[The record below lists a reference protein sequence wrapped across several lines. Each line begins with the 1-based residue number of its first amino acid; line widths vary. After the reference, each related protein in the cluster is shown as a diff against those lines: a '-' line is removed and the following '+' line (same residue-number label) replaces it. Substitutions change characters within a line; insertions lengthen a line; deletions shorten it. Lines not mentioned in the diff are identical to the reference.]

1 MLKLTKL
8 IFLMLLLLGAAH
20 KSILSAEASAS
31 VSTAEAEFTNLIVT
45 ADIKLDLNDRTTA
58 AQYLTQA
65 NNLLTQNPNIDIFL
79 QGHFNKVYGKLYM
92 ANDAAT
98 ALQYF
103 NTSVSQFSGNLLE
116 QAEAKMFI
124 GITYYYAGNYTAAK
138 NYFETAKN
146 TFDLQGDMQK
156 SAQALNNLGVVYF
169 RQGDAQNALT
179 FCQNSLNI
187 NTVIGQRMNAFRN
200 QQNLAVITGGS
211 TNGLSNPLFDEED
224 TNQAAG
230 GTGTGS
236 GSTITTSGSGT
247 VVVTTPGG

>member
-8 IFLMLLLLGAAH
+8 LFLMLLLLGAAH
-20 KSILSAEASAS
+20 KSILSAEANAN

-45 ADIKLDLNDRTTA
+45 ADVKLDLNDRTAA

-65 NNLLTQNPNIDIFL
+65 NYILIQNPNIDIFL
-79 QGHFNKVYGKLYM
+79 QAHFNKVYGKLYM
-92 ANDAAT
+92 TNNAAT

-103 NTSVSQFSGNLLE
+103 NTSVSQFSGNVLE
-116 QAEAKMFI
+116 QAETKMFI
-124 GITYYYAGNYTAAK
+124 GITYYYASDYTTAK
-138 NYFETAKN
+138 NYFEMAKN
-146 TFDLQGDMQK
+146 AFDLQGDMQK
-156 SAQALNNLGVVYF
+156 SAQALNNLGVVYY
-169 RQGDAQNALT
+169 RQGDTQNAVI

-187 NTVIGQRMNAFRN
+187 NTEIGQRLNAFRN
-200 QQNLAVITGGS
+200 QQNLAVITGNS
-211 TNGLSNPLFDEED
+211 ANGLSNPLLDED
-224 TNQAAG
+224 IINQAAG